1 MKLSSAFLLLAVLL
15 SACQSQSGSDKNAAS
30 PPAASTPAAPAFP
43 TLPIET
49 LRTLVAECDYIDLIM
64 YQPQF
69 SMSQNERNAVMA
81 TIQHIS
87 EVQAVHNAANSPSGH
102 IFYQAKGQTLL
113 EADLYL
119 RNEGSYLVFYQEGK
133 PAFAN
138 AMTQQGIGFFADIL
152 SRLQG
157 AVPQQ

>member
-1 MKLSSAFLLLAVLL
+1 MKFLPSFFLLALLL
-15 SACQSQSGSDKNAAS
+15 SACQPKSGAEKNAA
-30 PPAASTPAAPAFP
+30 PAPAAVQPPAPAFP
-43 TLPIET
+43 TLPIEI
-49 LRTLVAECDYIDLIM
+49 LRTLVAECDYIDIIM

-69 SMSQNERNAVMA
+69 SMSQNERSAVTA

-87 EVQAVHNAANSPSGH
+87 EAPALHNSANAPSGH
-102 IFYQAKGQTLL
+102 IFYQSKGQTLL

-138 AMTQQGIGFFADIL
+138 AMNEQGAAFYANVL

-157 AVPQQ
+157 APQQ

>member
-1 MKLSSAFLLLAVLL
+1 MKFLPAFFLLALLL
-15 SACQSQSGSDKNAAS
+15 SACQSKSGSEKNAAS
-30 PPAASTPAAPAFP
+30 APAAVQPPAPAFP
-43 TLPIET
+43 TLPIEN
-49 LRTLVAECDYIDLIM
+49 LRTLVSECDYIDIIM

-69 SMSQNERNAVMA
+69 SMSQNERSAVTS

-87 EVQAVHNAANSPSGH
+87 EVQAVHNTANSPSGH

-119 RNEGSYLVFYQEGK
+119 RNDGSYLVFYQEGK

-138 AMTQQGIGFFADIL
+138 AMNEQGVAFYANIL

-157 AVPQQ
+157 APQQ

>member
-1 MKLSSAFLLLAVLL
+1 MKYSSIPFLLVVLL
-15 SACQSQSGSDKNAAS
+15 SACSSKSGSDAAAS
-30 PPAASTPAAPAFP
+30 SKQAAPAAPAFS

-49 LRTLVAECDYIDLIM
+49 IRTLVAECDYIDIIM

-69 SMSQNERNAVMA
+69 SMSQNERSAVMA
-81 TIQHIS
+81 TLSHIS
-87 EVQAVHNAANSPSGH
+87 EVPAVHNAANPATGH

-119 RNEGSYLVFYQEGK
+119 RSEGSYLVFYQDGK

-138 AMTQQGIGFFADIL
+138 AMTQQGVAFFANIL
-152 SRLQG
+152 SQLQG
-157 AVPQQ
+157 APQQ

>member
-1 MKLSSAFLLLAVLL
+1 MKYSTIPFLLLVLF
-15 SACQSQSGSDKNAAS
+15 SACSSQSGSDAAANS
-30 PPAASTPAAPAFP
+30 KQAAPAPAFP

-49 LRTLVAECDYIDLIM
+49 IRTLVAECDYIDIIM

-69 SMSQNERNAVMA
+69 SMSQNERSAVMA
-81 TIQHIS
+81 TLSHIS
-87 EVQAVHNAANSPSGH
+87 EVPAVHNAANPATGH

-119 RNEGSYLVFYQEGK
+119 RNEGSYLVFYQDGK

-138 AMTQQGIGFFADIL
+138 AMTQQGVAFFANIL
-152 SRLQG
+152 SQLQG
-157 AVPQQ
+157 APQQ